1 MPRAPPYKNPLLS
14 AFGPALFGSLWL
26 VLAWLALL
34 ALHFGS
40 LWLVLAWLGPP
51 LALLLVFLGGV
62 LLDGRGFSQ
71 LLSLSCP
78 QKGRQGP
85 SRLSRGVPE
94 GS

>member
-1 MPRAPPYKNPLLS
+1 MLRTPPYKNPLLS

-51 LALLLVFLGGV
+51 LALLLAFPGWA

-71 LLSLSCP
+71 LFPLRCP
-78 QKGRQGP
+78 QKVHQDP
-85 SRLSRGVPE
+85 SRVSRSVPG